1 MEDISE
7 KVLFIL
13 LKEIINISF
22 QAQLYTNAHFFS
34 ERLYAYF
41 PYSQEAKYY
50 LAKSYFYREQYY
62 ATKEIL
68 VNTNYEPS
76 KYLLAQAYMKLND
89 FHSASH
95 ILETFDYVTDQTNTT
110 LAESI
115 IIPNKAVVLCL
126 KGLSYK
132 KDNQINK
139 AIQCFN
145 ESLEHFPF
153 LWTSFE
159 CLCKLGAEVEA
170 PSEIF
175 NLEKVEESSI
185 MKQLIDIIVKQV

>member
-1 MEDISE
+1 MEDISD
-7 KVLFIL
+7 KILFIL

-34 ERLYAYF
+34 ERLCAYF

-68 VNTNYEPS
+68 LNTNHEPS

-95 ILETFDYVTDQTNTT
+95 ILETFDYVTDQIQT
-110 LAESI
+110 LSSNI
-115 IIPNKAVVLCL
+115 
-126 KGLSYK
+126 Y
-132 KDNQINK
+132 INR
-139 AIQCFN
+139 
-145 ESLEHFPF
+145 
-153 LWTSFE
+153 
-159 CLCKLGAEVEA
+159 
-170 PSEIF
+170 
-175 NLEKVEESSI
+175 
-185 MKQLIDIIVKQV
+185 